1 MIYLFHERHV
11 TLIFDANKSNSLV
24 FSERDSG
31 FKMPIN
37 PIFCSFQKGILDSK
51 CQSIQFSV
59 LFRKGFWIQN
69 ASLGKEEIIITILI
83 EKKKEKRK
91 KETKVNSS
99 KLQVPDLKTSH
110 WLFCSLWRFSRYEFS
125 WYIQ

>member
-31 FKMPIN
+31 LKMPIN
-37 PIFCSFQKGILDSK
+37 PIFCSFQKGIRDSK
-51 CQSIQFSV
+51 CFSWKRGNYNNY
-59 LFRKGFWIQN
+59 FNR
-69 ASLGKEEIIITILI
+69 
-83 EKKKEKRK
+83 KKKEKRK

-110 WLFCSLWRFSRYEFS
+110 WLFCSL
-125 WYIQ
+125 

>member
-37 PIFCSFQKGILDSK
+37 PIFCSFQKGIRDSK
-51 CQSIQFSV
+51 CFSWKRGNYNNY
-59 LFRKGFWIQN
+59 FNRK
-69 ASLGKEEIIITILI
+69 K
-83 EKKKEKRK
+83 KRK
-91 KETKVNSS
+91 KKKRNESE
-99 KLQVPDLKTSH
+99 LKQITGTRFKNVSLVV
-110 WLFCSLWRFSRYEFS
+110 LFPLTLLTLRIFMVYSVSAVMV
-125 WYIQ
+125 Q